1 MAKLFG
7 LYYSIEIIRLA
18 AVVLITFTHI
28 RHSFESGFMYVFLEQ
43 VPLYGTLILSIISG
57 FLYAE
62 VTSSKPDLLKKKVRS
77 LLIPFLIANILVII
91 PAFIAHLYRL
101 DLLNRLNFDWR
112 IIYDGLF
119 SISAAPV
126 NPPTYFIR
134 DIFVIF
140 LMIEAIRTRSTL
152 LAAGIILLALFGEL
166 LLRYDILALFVGGV
180 LYSRYSKQIQTKKW
194 VFVIGLI
201 ITGILL
207 FYADMHFNR
216 HFFSLAL
223 FILLIEW
230 KVKFVNVGGYSYTLH
245 LYHSPIIVVSYP
257 LIHQYFENPYLL
269 VFLQV
274 GVAYSLSYIGYQ
286 IIKKLNLRLIIGGR

>member
-1 MAKLFG
+1 
-7 LYYSIEIIRLA
+7 
-18 AVVLITFTHI
+18 
-28 RHSFESGFMYVFLEQ
+28 MYVFLEQ

-91 PAFIAHLYRL
+91 PAFIAHLYGL
-101 DLLNRLNFDWR
+101 DLLNRLTFDWR

-140 LMIEAIRTRSTL
+140 LMIEAIRTRSIL

-180 LYSRYSKQIQTKKW
+180 LYSRYSNQIQTKKW

-207 FYADMHFNR
+207 LYADIHFNR

-274 GVAYSLSYIGYQ
+274 GMAYFFCYLGYVL
-286 IIKKLNLRLIIGGR
+286 ISKMNMRLIIGGR